1 MTGQAPADAVAAVV
15 LEHRTTDMRTGRRGT
30 PGMGGTDRVT
40 GFLIE
45 AARRERT
52 PREDPELPLR
62 VGIDLG
68 TATIVLTV
76 VDAAERAVYW
86 DQLRAEAV
94 RDGVVVDFRAA
105 TDAVRELRGRAEA
118 ALGVSLREAATAFP
132 PGVGLSESRA
142 CRYVLESAGLDC
154 RALVDEVTAAQALL
168 QVSDGAIVDV
178 GGGST
183 GVGVYS
189 GGRLVELGDR
199 PGGGHH
205 LNLILA
211 GALGITTEAA
221 EQLKRQ
227 DGAQYLPHLKPGLER
242 IAHNIDQLMPERTR
256 GPIHLVGGALMVP
269 GTGAIISGYLD
280 HPVVEYDH
288 ALLVTPFGIAFC

>member
-1 MTGQAPADAVAAVV
+1 MS
-15 LEHRTTDMRTGRRGT
+15 
-30 PGMGGTDRVT
+30 GTDRVT
-40 GFLIE
+40 KFLSD
-45 AARRERT
+45 AARRAGA
-52 PREDPELPLR
+52 PSSNPDLPLR
-62 VGIDLG
+62 VGVDLG

-76 VDAAERAVYW
+76 IDASDRAVYW
-86 DQLRAEAV
+86 DQIRAEAV
-94 RDGVVVDFRAA
+94 RDGVVVDFRSA
-105 TDAVRELRGRAEA
+105 TEAVRALRTKAEV
-118 ALGVSLREAATAFP
+118 ALGVSLQEAATAYP
-132 PGVGLSESRA
+132 PGVGVSESRA

-168 QVSDGAIVDV
+168 RISDGAIVDV

-183 GVGVYS
+183 GVGVYA
-189 GGRLVELGDR
+189 GGELVELGDR

-211 GALGITTEAA
+211 GAMSITTEAA
-221 EQLKRQ
+221 EKLKREH
-227 DGAQYLPHLKPGLER
+227 GEQYLPHLKPGLER
-242 IAHNIDQLMPERTR
+242 IAHNIDQLMPSRSH

-269 GTGAIISGYLD
+269 GTGGIISSYID